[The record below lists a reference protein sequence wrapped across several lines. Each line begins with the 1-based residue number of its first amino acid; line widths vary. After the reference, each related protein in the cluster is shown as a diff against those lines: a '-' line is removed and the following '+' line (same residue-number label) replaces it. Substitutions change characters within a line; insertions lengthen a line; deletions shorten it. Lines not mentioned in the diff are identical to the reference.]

1 MLHGFIVIIC
11 IMYRNIFLLTNHE
24 IVGNKRWIISII
36 KKSQKKKKKKFII
49 FLIIYLNFKFNL
61 LNCIVYFNWFLIFK
75 LIFFL

>member
-36 KKSQKKKKKKFII
+36 KKSLKKKKKKFII
-49 FLIIYLNFKFNL
+49 FLIIFF
-61 LNCIVYFNWFLIFK
+61 
-75 LIFFL
+75 FFLFNNLKKN